1 MQKPELNASD
11 IWSCENTDYLTRKY
25 VEYPPNFSANFPKQF
40 SEERPADA
48 D

>member
-25 VEYPPNFSANFPKQF
+25 VEYLPNFRANFQKQF
-40 SEERPADA
+40 SEEGAADA